1 VHRSTFR
8 PTTSTSPDG
17 TQPPLASMIAN
28 ACCNPATAASVHF
41 GSTAVC
47 VSSALRSQ
55 ESSAL
60 VSLSAARCFA
70 KAHLSAADSAAC
82 AGIASEAVSSAAAM
96 ATIDANLAIELFVEM
111 DLMTFPFINFDRSTI
126 SNGHRRNGAIRSAK
140 ELERVLGADTLRTVT
155 AR

>member
-1 VHRSTFR
+1 
-8 PTTSTSPDG
+8 
-17 TQPPLASMIAN
+17 
-28 ACCNPATAASVHF
+28 
-41 GSTAVC
+41 
-47 VSSALRSQ
+47 
-55 ESSAL
+55 SSAL

-140 ELERVLGADTLRTVT
+140 ELERCLGADTLRPVP
-155 AR
+155 ARYRVVPARILPCASPGLSTRPSPIPSTLTRDGLSGWLARRVPAA